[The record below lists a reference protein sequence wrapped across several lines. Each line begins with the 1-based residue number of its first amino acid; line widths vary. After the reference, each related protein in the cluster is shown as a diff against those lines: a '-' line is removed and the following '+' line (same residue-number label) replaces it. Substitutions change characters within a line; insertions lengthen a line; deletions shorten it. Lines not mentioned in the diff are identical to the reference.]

1 MRAVCLASAM
11 TSAGAITTTA
21 RCAYWCRVSSTAVA
35 TAPCTPHKSR
45 CPIQLGMS
53 DAEKKSGGLRQPCT
67 LGLTRGRQ
75 QRHHQR

>member
-1 MRAVCLASAM
+1 M

-21 RCAYWCRVSSTAVA
+21 RCGEPVLGQLHSRSDS
-35 TAPCTPHKSR
+35 PLTPHKSR
-45 CPIQLGMS
+45 CSIQLGVS

-67 LGLTRGRQ
+67 LGLTRGRK